1 MKVYAKPVARLDGRW
16 VHVEFQPERD
26 LGEHAEW
33 LLSDESAAVLRDEL
47 VRILADGGGT

>member
-16 VHVEFQPERD
+16 VHIEFQPERD
-26 LGEHAEW
+26 QGEHAEW

-47 VRILADGGGT
+47 HRILEREG